1 MKNIL
6 VIATL
11 LFATLPFA
19 FGQTQQ
25 GQSGGAASAASTADM
40 EKMLIEIEKKSWE
53 PLKTKKVEEA
63 RKLAAPGYRAIYY
76 GQIKDAEETYNDI
89 NDIDMKSIS
98 FSDWKVTFPVKGTAI
113 VTYKFDAKSSYKGQ
127 DTSGQSVA
135 TAVWVNIGEEWKQAV
150 YAESRVEQGQPNQ
163 ATPQQPTEKKP

>member
-1 MKNIL
+1 MKRIL
-6 VIATL
+6 AVVVFMVAASPL
-11 LFATLPFA
+11 A

-25 GQSGGAASAASTADM
+25 RSSGGASSESSTADM
-40 EKMLIEIEKKSWE
+40 EKMIIELEKKSWE
-53 PLKTKKVEEA
+53 PLKNKQVEEA

-76 GQIKDAEETYNDI
+76 GQIKDAEEALKDI

-98 FSDWKVTFPVKGTAI
+98 FSDWKVTFPVKGTAV
-113 VTYKFDAKSSYKGQ
+113 VTYRYDAKASYKGQ
-127 DTSGQSVA
+127 DTSGPSVA
-135 TAVWVNIGEEWKQAV
+135 TTVWVNIGGEWKQAV